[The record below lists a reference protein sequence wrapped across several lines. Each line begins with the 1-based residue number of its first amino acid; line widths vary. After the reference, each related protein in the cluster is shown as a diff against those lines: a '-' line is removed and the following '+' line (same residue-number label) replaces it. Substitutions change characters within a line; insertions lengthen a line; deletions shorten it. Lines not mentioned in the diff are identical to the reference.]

1 MKSLFRKLA
10 LTFITLLFLIFTLGP
25 IIWCFIISV
34 SPEKEM
40 FSSSVNLLPQHPT
53 FDNYRMLLDFN
64 SRQSEIFM
72 RGLFNSIE
80 AVFITLL
87 IGIPVC
93 LMAAYALSRFN
104 FKSKAFIRTSLL
116 ITIVIPVFTTIIPLY
131 DMFSKAGFLDN
142 SFWLSIVYVS
152 SFLPMITWILSNYM
166 NTIPRELDEAAFLD
180 GCGRVRVFLNIILP
194 NSYPIIFAV
203 ILMVFLLTWSQ
214 YQIPMILASSLQ
226 TKPLSMIVA
235 EFTNKDMIQYGIT
248 AAAGILALLPP
259 TVVAVIFRKSLILG
273 MAQGSV
279 KG

>member
-1 MKSLFRKLA
+1 MKSLFKKLA

-53 FDNYRMLLDFN
+53 FENYRMLLDFN

-93 LMAAYALSRFN
+93 LMAAYALSRFD
-104 FKSKAFIRTSLL
+104 FKFKAFIRTSLL

-180 GCGRVRVFLNIILP
+180 GCGRVGVFFKIILP

-203 ILMVFLLTWSQ
+203 ILMIFLLTWSQ

-235 EFTNKDMIQYGIT
+235 EFTNRDMTQYGIT

>member
-1 MKSLFRKLA
+1 MKSFFKKLA

-25 IIWCFIISV
+25 IIWCFIISI

-93 LMAAYALSRFN
+93 LMAAYALSRFD
-104 FKSKAFIRTSLL
+104 FKFKAFIRTSLL

-180 GCGRVRVFLNIILP
+180 GCGRVGVFFKIILP

-203 ILMVFLLTWSQ
+203 ILMIFLLTWSQ

-235 EFTNKDMIQYGIT
+235 EFTNRDMTQYGIT

>member
-53 FDNYRMLLDFN
+53 FDNYLMLLDFN

-93 LMAAYALSRFN
+93 LMAAYALSRFD
-104 FKSKAFIRTSLL
+104 FKFKAFIRTSLL

-142 SFWLSIVYVS
+142 SFWLSVVYVS

-166 NTIPRELDEAAFLD
+166 NTIPRDLDEAAFLD
-180 GCGRVRVFLNIILP
+180 GCGRVGVFFKIILP

-203 ILMVFLLTWSQ
+203 ILMIFLLTWSQ

-235 EFTNKDMIQYGIT
+235 EFTNRDMTQYGIT